1 MQLADGIGSHRNR
14 FVIGI
19 HEPCVSRN
27 ATGTLWDSDLQAV
40 CKLAGEMK
48 LHRRANTRNPG
59 RTAYWRICRKCC
71 LATERSARAGSIR
84 GWAGLLDLEDIP
96 GSGLLWGKG
105 KDILGTEDQH
115 EWWLRFRP
123 LWGLFLGQCKD
134 QSDEGWDVHWGNM
147 GQTIGGLNGWE
158 EEFSGRWEALKVQEW
173 LKLEEINFPQT
184 LDDGSYWPQ
193 QDLSVSQ
200 RIGGSIS
207 RSISWILCAGPIQG
221 LKVHGQTGQHHRL
234 K

>member
-1 MQLADGIGSHRNR
+1 MTQYQQQHWPRDITYFIEASDCHFKEKLVSQHPLHTKIWGWRMQLADGIGSHRNR

-71 LATERSARAGSIR
+71 LAAERSARAGSIR

-158 EEFSGRWEALKVQEW
+158 EEFSGRWEAAESSRVT
-173 LKLEEINFPQT
+173 QT
-184 LDDGSYWPQ
+184 RGD
-193 QDLSVSQ
+193 
-200 RIGGSIS
+200 
-207 RSISWILCAGPIQG
+207 
-221 LKVHGQTGQHHRL
+221 
-234 K
+234 